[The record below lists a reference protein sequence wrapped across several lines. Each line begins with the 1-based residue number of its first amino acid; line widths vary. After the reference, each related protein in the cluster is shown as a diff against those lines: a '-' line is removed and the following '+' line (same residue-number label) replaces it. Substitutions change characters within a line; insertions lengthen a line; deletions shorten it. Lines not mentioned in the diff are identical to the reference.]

1 MRNLLKVI
9 DQIIEVAPDLKDNF
23 RSLKDSI
30 CYTAPELISDRW
42 AQAADILNTN
52 AWSHPKGK
60 EIAAIFSGQKEAKP

>member
-1 MRNLLKVI
+1 MRDLLTII
-9 DQIIEVAPDLKDNF
+9 DQIIEVAPELKDNF

-30 CYTAPELISDRW
+30 CYTAPELMSGRW

-52 AWSHPKGK
+52 AWSHPRGE